1 MMKRKKLSLLMTVSL
16 VLVLLGCS
24 NGTDSA
30 DPSDPTIPAY
40 DTVINLAAIS
50 GVTAPAAGATPT
62 TTITETA
69 QYTGTVSWSPAV
81 SDMFVSNT
89 IYTATITLTAK
100 AGFTLTGV
108 TTDFFT
114 VAGTTSDTNPANS
127 GVVTAVFPATTANL
141 AAVTDYTSTVV
152 GTLKAVQGGTF
163 NNGTADMTVSSFR
176 MSQYE
181 VTRTQFSDI
190 MGTDPSDTSRSSGTS
205 DPVQMANWYHAI
217 AFCNKLSLDEGL
229 TPVYSVSVGGTSV
242 DWSALTYGE
251 IPTTSNSDWNAATAN
266 WSANGY
272 RLPTEAEWQFAAR
285 GGNSSNGYTYAGSNT
300 IGDVAWYTTNSGS
313 KTHTVGGLAA
323 NELGLYDMSGN
334 VWEWCWDWYATY
346 PATAQTDYHGAAS
359 GTGRIERGG
368 GWFYSA
374 SSCTV
379 AYRGIDDPNIR
390 SSLIG
395 FRVVRP

>member
-1 MMKRKKLSLLMTVSL
+1 MMKKKKLNLLMTVSL

-30 DPSDPTIPAY
+30 DPSDPTSPA
-40 DTVINLAAIS
+40 
-50 GVTAPAAGATPT
+50 
-62 TTITETA
+62 
-69 QYTGTVSWSPAV
+69 TVS
-81 SDMFVSNT
+81 D
-89 IYTATITLTAK
+89 
-100 AGFTLTGV
+100 V
-108 TTDFFT
+108 T
-114 VAGTTSDTNPANS
+114 SANI
-127 GVVTAVFPATTANL
+127 
-141 AAVTDYTSTVV
+141 
-152 GTLKAVQGGTF
+152 GTLKAVEGGTF

-181 VTRTQFSDI
+181 VTRAQFSAI
-190 MGTDPSDTSRSSGTS
+190 MGTDPSNTSYSTGTG

-229 TPVYSVSVGGTSV
+229 TPVYSVSGIT
-242 DWSALTYGE
+242 DWSALAYAS
-251 IPTTSNSDWNAATAN
+251 IPTSSDDTWNAATAD

-285 GGNSSNGYTYAGSNT
+285 GGNSSNGYTYAGSST
-300 IGDVAWYTTNSGS
+300 IDDVAWYSANSSSRTHPAGT
-313 KTHTVGGLAA
+313 KTA

-359 GTGRIERGG
+359 GTYRVIRGG
-368 GWFYSA
+368 SWNYNA
-374 SSCTV
+374 TYCTV
-379 AYRGIDDPNIR
+379 ASRTYNRPNIQDI
-390 SSLIG
+390 STG